1 MFGRGFWLLLC
12 ACVLLWQV
20 GQGIVTGI
28 FGIPGVIEFPF
39 DAISGDS
46 AANRKGGVSVVRKT
60 GQPEAHAR
68 VQAPESDEMCRWIRA
83 EAREFVGG
91 MDDDGNMLYR
101 FDVWLVVPEEAKGRI
116 ASVDYAFDAPSA
128 KPPKRSSQDGKTGYR
143 VSFGGLTCATSIEV
157 KVTFS
162 DGDARTAKVNGCQVL
177 N

>member
-1 MFGRGFWLLLC
+1 MKQGDKATMFGRGVWLLLC

-39 DAISGDS
+39 GAIFGDS
-46 AANRKGGVSVVRKT
+46 AANREGGVSVVRKT

-68 VQAPESDEMCRWIRA
+68 VQAPESDEMGRWIRA

-101 FDVWLVVPEEAKGRI
+101 FDVWLVVPEEGKGTYRFGRLRVRC
-116 ASVDYAFDAPSA
+116 ALCKATEAELA
-128 KPPKRSSQDGKTGYR
+128 RRKDGLSGQLWR
-143 VSFGGLTCATSIEV
+143 PDMRHLDRGQGNV
-157 KVTFS
+157 
-162 DGDARTAKVNGCQVL
+162 Q
-177 N
+177 